1 MHHFRFIKVNQS
13 MREFTNMNFPTT
25 FDEIKKTENIKYHL
39 LKKFKVIARGMLL
52 ITINNNYVHLHIVNL
67 TVNNANERHLDS

>member
-1 MHHFRFIKVNQS
+1 

-25 FDEIKKTENIKYHL
+25 FDEIKKTKHQISSLNI
-39 LKKFKVIARGMLL
+39 FKVIARGMLL

>member
-25 FDEIKKTENIKYHL
+25 FDEIKKTKHQISS
-39 LKKFKVIARGMLL
+39 LKIFKVIARGMLL